1 MKQPTQIPT
10 SGLDTSGGCG
20 TQPPVN
26 PGVVDVMFD
35 DALLNNPDPLIQ
47 LQVNY
52 AIWQLQLTRGD
63 SVRVVDT
70 NGRPIIIN
78 HPDPATAAALVAAM
92 GATVA
97 TP

>member
-1 MKQPTQIPT
+1 
-10 SGLDTSGGCG
+10 
-20 TQPPVN
+20 
-26 PGVVDVMFD
+26 MFD

-47 LQVNY
+47 LQVY
-52 AIWQLQLTRGD
+52 YTIWQLQLTRSD

-70 NGRPIIIN
+70 NDRPIIIN